1 MVLSIRGGIK
11 SDIQKIGGK
20 FPIVPID
27 VNMLLKVKMPEFD
40 LGVGGRGWGLVS
52 RGIQKNKN
60 V

>member
-1 MVLSIRGGIK
+1 MK
-11 SDIQKIGGK
+11 YKKIGGK

-40 LGVGGRGWGLVS
+40 LGVGGGGWGLVS